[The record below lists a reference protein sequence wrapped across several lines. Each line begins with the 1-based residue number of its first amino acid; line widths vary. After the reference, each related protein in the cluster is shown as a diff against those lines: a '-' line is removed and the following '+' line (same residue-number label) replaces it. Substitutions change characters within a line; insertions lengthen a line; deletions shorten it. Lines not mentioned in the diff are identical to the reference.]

1 MANLVELHT
10 LSRVHL
16 VLLCLSRHEIMLQ
29 ADDLVDSVA
38 EAGHFLAALVQTVLR
53 EAVLHD

>member
-16 VLLCLSRHEIMLQ
+16 VRRCLSRHEIMLQ

-53 EAVLHD
+53 EAVLYD

>member
-16 VLLCLSRHEIMLQ
+16 VRRCLSCHEIMLQ
-29 ADDLVDSVA
+29 TDDLIDSVA
-38 EAGHFLAALVQTVLR
+38 QAGHFLAALVQTVLR